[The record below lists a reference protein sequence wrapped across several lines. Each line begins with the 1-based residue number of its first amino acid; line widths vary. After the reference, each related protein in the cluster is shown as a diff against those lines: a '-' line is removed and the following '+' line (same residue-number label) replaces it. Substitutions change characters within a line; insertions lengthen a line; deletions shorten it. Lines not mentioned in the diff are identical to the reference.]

1 MSMVIM
7 TFVQDNMIRLKTLLL
22 EQYELA
28 VETVQRVALAMGET
42 LGERL
47 GKGANGVAY
56 ATQSGRVLKIT
67 QDDYEVALATR
78 LRTKRLYKHVVNVND
93 VRQIGKDNANYY
105 VILMDRVTPLNRIE
119 SATWNWIQQR
129 FLDRRNSDEEFRSG
143 QTAALMSDRI
153 DIDPEFVKRCIAQ
166 RSGILRDF
174 SELRLDPE
182 EAHDGNMGFNRHGN
196 LVHFDAWQT
205 EHYTQAQRRDP
216 DEYDYRKQLG
226 FSTPRT
232 NKQITSR
239 GLGQNIDLEL
249 DS

>member
-1 MSMVIM
+1 
-7 TFVQDNMIRLKTLLL
+7 MIRLKTLLL

-28 VETVQRVALAMGET
+28 VETIQRVALSMGET

-47 GKGANGVAY
+47 GEGANGVAY
-56 ATQSGRVLKIT
+56 ATQSGRVFKIT

-78 LRTKRLYKHVVNVND
+78 LRTKRLYKHIVNVDD
-93 VRQIGKDNANYY
+93 VRQISKDNANYY
-105 VILMDRVTPLNRIE
+105 VILMDRVTPLNRAEI
-119 SATWNWIQQR
+119 ATWNWIQQR
-129 FLDRRNSDEEFRSG
+129 FFDRRNSDEEFRSG
-143 QTAALMSDRI
+143 QTIALMPTQTRQGEPL
-153 DIDPEFVKRCIAQ
+153 DPEFVARCVTQ

-174 SELRLDPE
+174 SELRIDPN
-182 EAHDGNMGFNRHGN
+182 EAHAGNMGWNKHGN

-205 EHYTQAQRRDP
+205 EHYTQQQRRDP

-226 FSTPRT
+226 FSTPRN

-239 GLGQNIDLEL
+239 GLGQNIEL

>member
-1 MSMVIM
+1 
-7 TFVQDNMIRLKTLLL
+7 MIRLKTLLL

-28 VETVQRVALAMGET
+28 VETIQRVALSMGET

-47 GKGANGVAY
+47 GKGMNGVAY
-56 ATQSGRVLKIT
+56 ATQSGRVFKVT

-78 LRTKRLYKHVVNVND
+78 LRTKRLYKHIVNVDD
-93 VRQIGKDNANYY
+93 VRQISKDNANYY
-105 VILMDRVTPLNRIE
+105 VILMDRVTPLNRAEI
-119 SATWNWIQQR
+119 ATWNWIQQR

-143 QTAALMSDRI
+143 QTIALMPTQTRQGEPL
-153 DIDPEFVKRCIAQ
+153 DPEFVARCVTQ

-174 SELRLDPE
+174 SELRIDPS
-182 EAHDGNMGFNRHGN
+182 EAHSGNMGWNKHGN

-216 DEYDYRKQLG
+216 DEYAYYKTLG
-226 FSTPRT
+226 YKAPRN

-239 GLGQNIDLEL
+239 GLGQNIEL